1 MKKHNRI
8 LRNFEKYL
16 SEIGKENVYLSRS
29 DENFFNDFY
38 YSGRSETVYD
48 YNDSCDL
55 ILKMHNNLLL
65 IKELRN
71 KKFCIK
77 KLIESKDEYLLSIEI
92 ADYLIKRERNVDNED
107 NAIILYIDFK
117 RWAGLEDLEVE
128 QRNFLRS
135 TLRKVKQKW
144 ENYSGRLD
152 DEKDSICLREE

>member
-55 ILKMHNNLLL
+55 ILK
-65 IKELRN
+65 
-71 KKFCIK
+71 CIT
-77 KLIESKDEYLLSIEI
+77 IY
-92 ADYLIKRERNVDNED
+92 
-107 NAIILYIDFK
+107 F
-117 RWAGLEDLEVE
+117 
-128 QRNFLRS
+128 
-135 TLRKVKQKW
+135 
-144 ENYSGRLD
+144 
-152 DEKDSICLREE
+152 